1 MTIPNINTVI
11 QPSAG
16 TAQNE
21 FRANQ
26 DLFYAFI
33 IANFLQ

>member
-11 QPSAG
+11 QPPAG
-16 TAQNE
+16 TAQSQ
-21 FRANQ
+21 FCANQ